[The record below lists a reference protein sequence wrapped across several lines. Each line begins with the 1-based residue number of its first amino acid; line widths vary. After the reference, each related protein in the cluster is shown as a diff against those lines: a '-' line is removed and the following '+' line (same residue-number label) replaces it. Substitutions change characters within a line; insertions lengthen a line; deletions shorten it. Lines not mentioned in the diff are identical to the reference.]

1 MNVEQQIDTFS
12 NGYNRILDKII
23 SEILKMMIE
32 TDLGMQNNKS
42 YRPNVAAVILSSKYP
57 EKCEFFVAH
66 RSDIKNAW
74 QFPQGGIDKGETP
87 REALKRELLEE
98 IGCDKVEVLG
108 EFPEWISYEFP
119 KKSNSKKLYSY
130 DGQTQKYFLVRLKE
144 GAEINLGAYH
154 IPEFA
159 EYDFVE
165 YEALFKKVT
174 YFKRKVYRRVI
185 DYFIDEGLI

>member
-1 MNVEQQIDTFS
+1 
-12 NGYNRILDKII
+12 
-23 SEILKMMIE
+23 
-32 TDLGMQNNKS
+32 MQKQKS
-42 YRPNVAAVILSSKYP
+42 YRPNVAAVILSSRYP
-57 EKCEFFVAH
+57 DKCEFFVAH

-74 QFPQGGIDKGETP
+74 QFPQGGIDEGETP

-108 EFPEWISYEFP
+108 EYPEWISYEFP
-119 KKSNSKKLYSY
+119 KVSRGKTYPF

-144 GAEINLGAYH
+144 GASIDLEAYD
-154 IPEFA
+154 IPEFI
-159 EYDFVE
+159 EHEFVE
-165 YEALFKKVT
+165 YEDLFKKVT